1 MKRFGDGALA
11 AATRPLHSPEVCTHL
26 FDTPQFRIGYH
37 EVVVKAN
44 PNGSIAL
51 DADTGTV
58 VCRLD
63 GWFDTEKEVTNV
75 ILTSAE
81 LGADARE
88 QQVRSDGSFATDMM
102 KYVTVRCINSNSFT
116 DNMVSPRYSTSPDP
130 RDLRWSR

>member
-1 MKRFGDGALA
+1 MMKRFGDGALA

-88 QQVRSDGSFATDMM
+88 QKVRSDGSFATDMM
-102 KYVTVRCINSNSFT
+102 KYAASI
-116 DNMVSPRYSTSPDP
+116 
-130 RDLRWSR
+130 